1 MAILKNTSSPFMLSG
16 EIYLENQILK
26 KIQTEN
32 VFDIENNYITPIKY
46 KGAKEP
52 IFIVENDYILQPLG
66 NTSFVAID
74 ALSNLTITLPQ
85 IQENSDSLLFL
96 LKRIDFSDFLVKIKP
111 NSVSEVIEEEQQ
123 EYFIY
128 NNGTTLVIINKDN
141 KWYVL

>member
-32 VFDIENNYITPIKY
+32 VFDIENNYIPPIKY
-46 KGAKEP
+46 KGSKEP
-52 IFIVENDYILQPLG
+52 IFIVEYDYILQPSG
-66 NTSFVAID
+66 NTSFVVID
-74 ALSNLTITLPQ
+74 ALSNLIITLPQ
-85 IQENSDSLLFL
+85 IQENSDSLLFC

-111 NSVSEVIEEEQQ
+111 NSVSEVIEEQQ